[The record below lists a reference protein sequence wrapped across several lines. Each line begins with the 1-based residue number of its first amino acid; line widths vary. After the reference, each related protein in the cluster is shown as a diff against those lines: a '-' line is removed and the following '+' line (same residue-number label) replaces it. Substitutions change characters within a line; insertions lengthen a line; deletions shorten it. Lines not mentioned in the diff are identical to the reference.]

1 MERLWI
7 KYPAMQCLRYLVV
20 VSLSR
25 RDYNL
30 IELPKVLSLLH
41 RKNHNNCNN
50 VRQQGVKEL
59 NKDLKYVGQTYPIHD
74 APQKVRGELVY
85 VSDLSLPKMLY
96 AKLLL
101 SPIAHG
107 QIKVIDTS
115 SAEALPGV
123 IRVFTYL
130 NSPNKTY
137 SRYRIIP
144 DQEFCLEDE
153 HLFTEKVRF
162 VGDRIAAVVA
172 TSLETAKE
180 ALALIRV
187 EFEILPVLSTL
198 EEALQDNET
207 KIHPEGNVIH
217 QFDYKQGEQA
227 FILNDCLVIETTTHT
242 QKVHHAALETHVCV
256 ADFNSSGKLT
266 IWAAC
271 QGVFGVR
278 TIVADLLELNYNMVR
293 VIKMPVGGSFGGKQ
307 EAILEPITAF
317 LAKEVRR
324 PVKLILDRKESIIA
338 TMTRPATS
346 TRIQTKVTKDGI
358 LADCSVVTIF
368 DAGAYATSSVDN
380 AHAMSKKICR
390 LYRIPY
396 YQHQSKVV
404 YTNTPV
410 AGGARGWGAP
420 EIMTALE
427 IHMDAVAKRL
437 TMDLVEFRL
446 KNLVHPYDKDK
457 ASHLSLG
464 NARVIECLEKGVAA
478 FGWSARYNKEPD
490 QSRYRRGVGFACG
503 AHKNGMYGGF
513 PEHSTMTL
521 KMNEDGS
528 FILNTGLHDLGCGT
542 ITSIKLIVAE
552 VLDINPSYITA
563 LEADTEYG
571 PYDFGSYGSR
581 VTYICGACAY
591 EVAKRVKEIIL
602 ECASHIFRKPKQYL
616 EVANGKVWI
625 IGQEQQMISYR
636 EIATTAKIK
645 DNTDIVITHTY
656 HGTSN
661 PGVYAVHFA
670 EVEVDTMTGRV
681 KVTDYLAVHDIGKA
695 INPGMVEGQ
704 IQGGVQMGIGYALYE
719 EVKIS
724 RNGSI
729 LNSSFANYH
738 VLNAPDMPLVKT
750 LLIEQGGD
758 DGPYGAK
765 SVGEIAFVPVA
776 AAVINAVNNAL
787 GIALSDMPLTPE
799 KIVAALPSRPVIQN

>member
-1 MERLWI
+1 M
-7 KYPAMQCLRYLVV
+7 
-20 VSLSR
+20 
-25 RDYNL
+25 
-30 IELPKVLSLLH
+30 
-41 RKNHNNCNN
+41 
-50 VRQQGVKEL
+50 
-59 NKDLKYVGQTYPIHD
+59 NKDLKYVGQTFPIHD

-107 QIKVIDTS
+107 LIKKIDTS
-115 SAEALPGV
+115 KAEALPGV
-123 IRVFTYL
+123 IRVFTHL
-130 NSPNKTY
+130 NTPNKTY

-144 DQEFCLEDE
+144 NQEFCIEDE
-153 HLFTEKVRF
+153 RLFTEQVRF
-162 VGDRIAAVVA
+162 IGDRIAAVVA

-180 ALALIRV
+180 AISLIHV
-187 EFEILPVLSTL
+187 DYEVLPVLSTP
-198 EEALQDNET
+198 EEALLDIKTN
-207 KIHPEGNVIH
+207 IHPEGNLIH
-217 QFDYKQGEQA
+217 EHEYKVGEQA
-227 FILNDCLVIETTTHT
+227 LLLNDYMVVETTTRT
-242 QKVHHAALETHVCV
+242 QKVHHAAIETHVCM

-278 TIVADLLELNYNMVR
+278 TIVADLLELSYNNVR
-293 VIKMPVGGSFGGKQ
+293 VIKMPLGGSFGGRQ
-307 EAILEPITAF
+307 EAIVEPITAF

-324 PVKLILDRKESIIA
+324 PVKLLLNRKESIIA
-338 TMTRPATS
+338 TMTRPATK
-346 TRIQTKVTKDGI
+346 TRIRTSVTKDGF
-358 LADCSVVTIF
+358 LKNCTVDTVV

-380 AHAMSKKICR
+380 AYAMSKKICR

-396 YQHQSKVV
+396 YQHQSKIV

-420 EIMTALE
+420 EIMTAMEL
-427 IHMDAVAKRL
+427 HMDAVAKML

-457 ASHLSLG
+457 ASLISLG
-464 NARVIECLEKGVAA
+464 NARVIECLEKGAA
-478 FGWSARYNKEPD
+478 TFGWGERYHREPD
-490 QSRYRRGVGFACG
+490 KGRYRRGVGFACA

-542 ITSIKLIVAE
+542 ITSIKQIVAE
-552 VLDINPSYITA
+552 VLDIDPSYITV

-581 VTYICGACAY
+581 VTYICGACAF
-591 EVAKRVKEIIL
+591 EIAKRIKEKLL
-602 ECASHIFRKPKQYL
+602 ECASLILRKPKQYL
-616 EVANGKVWI
+616 DVENGRVWI
-625 IGQEQQMISYR
+625 IGHEQQKISYR

-645 DNTDIVITHTY
+645 DNADIVITHTY

-661 PGVYAVHFA
+661 PGAYAVHFA

-681 KVTDYLAVHDIGKA
+681 RVTDYLAVHDIGKA

-719 EVKIS
+719 EI
-724 RNGSI
+724 RIGSDGRI
-729 LNSSFANYH
+729 LNSSFTNYH
-738 VLNAPDMPLVKT
+738 VLNAPDMPTVRT

-758 DGPYGAK
+758 EGPYGAK

-787 GIALSDMPLTPE
+787 GTALSDMPLTPD
-799 KIVAALPSRPVIQN
+799 KIIASL